1 MSRIGCGSLL
11 TGRHIRAKMYTAN
24 AVPTSNASCEW
35 RHGSFVVCVRCHAAH
50 IGTLI
55 WYFLNG
61 EFGSF
66 DLSCS
71 PHRYASALSWHSPS
85 KPASSLVWLIANTQ
99 TRPAIAV
106 FRQFS
111 KQDLLP
117 PCSINKIHK
126 TLYSIRNMVA
136 GWSGT

>member
-1 MSRIGCGSLL
+1 MCTLHKRE
-11 TGRHIRAKMYTAN
+11 T
-24 AVPTSNASCEW
+24 
-35 RHGSFVVCVRCHAAH
+35 HGENDKKTFKFEFSGGTCAAPAGYHAAH

-61 EFGSF
+61 EFGNF

-71 PHRYASALSWHSPS
+71 PHSCASALSWHSPS

-126 TLYSIRNMVA
+126 TLYAIRNMVA

>member
-1 MSRIGCGSLL
+1 MHYSFCNYYLSRKFKFSGVIFKAMSTLL
-11 TGRHIRAKMYTAN
+11 QVLCIAN
-24 AVPTSNASCEW
+24 EYASNANPL
-35 RHGSFVVCVRCHAAH
+35 V
-50 IGTLI
+50 

-61 EFGSF
+61 AFGMF
-66 DLSCS
+66 DLFCFPHSC
-71 PHRYASALSWHSPS
+71 ASALSWHSPS

>member
-1 MSRIGCGSLL
+1 MADL
-11 TGRHIRAKMYTAN
+11 KPD
-24 AVPTSNASCEW
+24 AVIIVATEEKIKFKFSGGTCAAPA
-35 RHGSFVVCVRCHAAH
+35 GYHAAH

-61 EFGSF
+61 AFGSF

-71 PHRYASALSWHSPS
+71 PHSCASALSWHSPS

-126 TLYSIRNMVA
+126 TLYSIRSMVA
-136 GWSGT
+136 GWGGT

>member
-1 MSRIGCGSLL
+1 MHNSTKG
-11 TGRHIRAKMYTAN
+11 KPVM
-24 AVPTSNASCEW
+24 
-35 RHGSFVVCVRCHAAH
+35 VCFLSGLDKFRFSGVTCAAPAGYHAAH

-55 WYFLNG
+55 CYFLNG
-61 EFGSF
+61 AFGSF

-71 PHRYASALSWHSPS
+71 PHSCASALSWHSPS

-99 TRPAIAV
+99 TRMCP
-106 FRQFS
+106 FGPLLKQFS

-126 TLYSIRNMVA
+126 TLYSIRSMIA
-136 GWSGT
+136 GWGGT